1 MDGFYLFLSQCG
13 THFISYIDI
22 MYTMQMEAGVSSHF
36 RCFHQLCL
44 AL

>member
-1 MDGFYLFLSQCG
+1 MK
-13 THFISYIDI
+13 
-22 MYTMQMEAGVSSHF
+22 MEAIVSSHF